1 MVRDRDL
8 DANVKD
14 GVDTLLLK
22 LYTELNQTDEL
33 KLLASS
39 PNSCVLVC
47 ISSIPCLDTVSAL
60 RWLSHYKTK
69 RLVQS

>member
-1 MVRDRDL
+1 VVRDRDL

-33 KLLASS
+33 KRLASS

-47 ISSIPCLDTVSAL
+47 ISSITSVLCFDTVSAL
-60 RWLSHYKTK
+60 PWLFLSKN
-69 RLVQS
+69 QSD

>member
-47 ISSIPCLDTVSAL
+47 IS
-60 RWLSHYKTK
+60 
-69 RLVQS
+69 